1 MFSLSRTLLAGSWL
15 LAGMAFGAEETAA
28 TSTAV
33 QLSAF
38 PPAQTAPETA
48 DVAGVRIALPYGK
61 NRRLAGMDLGFVNQL
76 TEGAAGLQIAGIANV
91 AGKGDVT
98 GLQIALINLDDFTI
112 FPQKQLYSVQGMQLG
127 LVNYAGGDLSGFQ
140 VGGVFNFVLR
150 DFRGLQIGGL
160 GNLVQSGDAYGL
172 QCSLFN
178 NVRRE
183 DLELAKAG
191 SRLRLRTMAG
201 MQLAALY
208 NRNDEGTMMR
218 GLQVATVNL
227 TGSLRGTQIGLWN
240 KSGYARGVQIGVVNI
255 AKELHGLQLG
265 LVNIN
270 RNAQVPFVPVMSIA
284 F

>member
-1 MFSLSRTLLAGSWL
+1 MRSLPRTLLAGSWL
-15 LAGMAFGAEETAA
+15 LAGMAFGAEEVPAI
-28 TSTAV
+28 STAV
-33 QLSAF
+33 QLSTF

-48 DVAGVRIALPYGK
+48 DVAGIRIALPYGK
-61 NRRLAGMDLGFVNQL
+61 NRRLAGMDLGIVNQL
-76 TEGAAGLQIAGIANV
+76 TAGAAGLQVAGIVNV
-91 AGKGDVT
+91 TGKGDVT
-98 GLQIALINLDDFTI
+98 GLQIALFNLDDFTI

-140 VGGVFNFVLR
+140 VGGLFNFVHR

-172 QCSLFN
+172 QCGLLN

-191 SRLRLRTMAG
+191 GRLPPRTMAG

-208 NRNDEGTMMR
+208 NRNDESTTMR

-240 KSGYARGVQIGVVNI
+240 KSGYTRGVQIGAVNI

-265 LVNIN
+265 LININ
-270 RNAQVPFVPVMSIA
+270 RNAQVPFIPVMSIA